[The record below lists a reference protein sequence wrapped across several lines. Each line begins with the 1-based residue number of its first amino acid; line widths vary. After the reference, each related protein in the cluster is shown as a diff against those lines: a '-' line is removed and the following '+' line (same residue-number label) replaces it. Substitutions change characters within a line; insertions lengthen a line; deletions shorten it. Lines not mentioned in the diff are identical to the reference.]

1 MSGSNERAIGG
12 TTQGQIGLD
21 EEVTWRARHFGAT
34 WTMTSRIIEL
44 ERPKFFVDQQVSG
57 PFARF
62 RHEHR
67 FASVDGGTE
76 MVDAVTF
83 KAPLGSIGV
92 VVERII
98 LRPYLQ
104 RLMEKRNRYLR
115 HVVEQEP
122 SGGQD

>member
-1 MSGSNERAIGG
+1 
-12 TTQGQIGLD
+12 
-21 EEVTWRARHFGAT
+21 
-34 WTMTSRIIEL
+34 
-44 ERPKFFVDQQVSG
+44 
-57 PFARF
+57 
-62 RHEHR
+62 
-67 FASVDGGTE
+67 